1 MLISGN
7 SYMVMFIRHCE
18 LAATAQTFE
27 RLINYITG
35 SWVVAI
41 VMAITLNPKPTLN
54 PKTETNPKP

>member
-1 MLISGN
+1 
-7 SYMVMFIRHCE
+7 MVMFIRHCE